1 MSLKP
6 LCLLIVLY
14 LPVFGQTQPLD
25 ETLEKIYQAVSTQ
38 EALLDKTFLR
48 CRGLN
53 SRTSVPKL
61 GPVF

>member
-6 LCLLIVLY
+6 LCLLMVLY
-14 LPVFGQTQPLD
+14 LPVFGQTRPLD
-25 ETLEKIYQAVSTQ
+25 KTLEKIYQAASKQ
-38 EALLDKTFLR
+38 EALLDKTFLG

-61 GPVF
+61 SPVF